1 MILNELKIEY
11 LELKEKMKIKEIEM
25 LNLSLKNNKVFYSKD
40 EYLSLNLEYLMQK
53 KLIEE
58 LNEEFKKILEQ
69 IQQKNEILNRNG
81 IKY

>member
-1 MILNELKIEY
+1 MFEVKKI
-11 LELKEKMKIKEIEM
+11 
-25 LNLSLKNNKVFYSKD
+25 
-40 EYLSLNLEYLMQK
+40 
-53 KLIEE
+53 IEE